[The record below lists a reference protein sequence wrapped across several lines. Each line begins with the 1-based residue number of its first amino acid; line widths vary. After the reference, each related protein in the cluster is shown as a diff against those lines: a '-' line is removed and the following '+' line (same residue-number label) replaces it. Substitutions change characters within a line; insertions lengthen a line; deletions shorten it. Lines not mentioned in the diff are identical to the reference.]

1 MQFKNGKVVIRD
13 AESSSLLSGAIFQE
27 IKRAGQLRV
36 CFPFQKEMHKLDFFL
51 ETMEKHSHLYAVYY
65 SNILCGAVW
74 INAWEFR
81 TARITFATFK
91 TNAIFYFYE
100 IMNEAANQL
109 LNLKNSEDNYCY
121 DSLYGLIAQNNK
133 RIIRASRLSGFKNTG
148 FIPNF
153 YGERKN
159 AIILSFTR

>member
-1 MQFKNGKVVIRD
+1 MKFRKEKVVIRN
-13 AESSSLLSGAIFQE
+13 AGNSTLLAGAIFQE

-36 CFPFQKEMHKLDFFL
+36 CFPFEKEMHELDFFL
-51 ETMEKHSHLYAVYY
+51 ETMEKYNHIYAVYY

-74 INAWEFR
+74 INFWEFR
-81 TARITFATFK
+81 TARINFAAFK
-91 TNAIFYFYE
+91 TNARFYFYE
-100 IMNEAANQL
+100 IINETAHQL
-109 LNLKNSEDNYCY
+109 INLKDSEGDYCS
-121 DSLYGLIAQNNK
+121 DSLYGLIEQNNK

-159 AIILSFTR
+159 AVILSFVR